1 MQNTKRRVDD
11 NGTVDFTL
19 RRMDPESLLKV
30 KWWGVLLVFFGIYAY
45 FFLASYNINTR
56 VTILETDSK
65 YVSDSVKELKSIAK
79 ENNVVAKESNMLI
92 KQHLD
97 AHREK
102 R

>member
-1 MQNTKRRVDD
+1 MPTDKYRADD
-11 NGTVDFTL
+11 NGSIDFTSK
-19 RRMDPESLLKV
+19 RPDPESLLRV

-45 FFLASYNINTR
+45 FFLAIYNINTR
-56 VTILETDSK
+56 VTILETESK

-79 ENNVVAKESNMLI
+79 ENNVLAKESNMLI